1 MTDPTTHARPA
12 VDPIT
17 FFLEERDR
25 ARAAGEPWDA
35 ASAALAT
42 LDDAGGPSVRFV
54 LVKHASAEG
63 LWFFTNRE
71 SDKGRQLARDPRAAL
86 AFHFDKIGT
95 QFRFEGPVTPVG
107 DEQSDTYFR
116 ERPRISQL
124 GAWASIQSR
133 PLSSRA
139 ALEERL
145 HEVEQRYEG
154 VEVPRPPHWG
164 GYQLAPR
171 VVEHWVEGAFRLHD
185 RLRYTR
191 TPDGGWSVERLF
203 P

>member
-1 MTDPTTHARPA
+1 VTEPA
-12 VDPIT
+12 ATPALDPIA
-17 FFLEERDR
+17 FFRDERER

-42 LDDAGGPSVRFV
+42 VDERGGPSVRFV
-54 LVKHASAEG
+54 LVKHVRPEG

-71 SDKGRQLARDPRAAL
+71 SDKGRQLARTPRAAL

-95 QFRFEGPVTPVG
+95 QFRFEGGVELLSDEDG
-107 DEQSDTYFR
+107 DAYFR

-124 GAWASIQSR
+124 GAWASQQSR
-133 PLSSRA
+133 PLGSRA
-139 ALEERL
+139 ELEARL
-145 HEVEQRYEG
+145 HEAERRFEG
-154 VEVPRPPHWG
+154 VAVPRPPHWG
-164 GYQLAPR
+164 GYLLRPER
-171 VVEHWVEGAFRLHD
+171 IEHWVEGAYRLHD

-191 TPDGGWSVERLF
+191 DGEGWSVERLY